1 MPSIFWEQSFT
12 CLPKQPPKKQDLTK
26 SEKMDWNINRIYHII
41 QWLQFKLTHYACSK
55 GEFEEMLLI
64 LTQKPSFVTW
74 IMTHFYVE
82 KRHSSRFSFFLPMEW
97 VTLGD
102 PSCALP
108 RLVSQCVKPFAF
120 HFVEDRKTNV
130 FSMKE
135 LTTWQ
140 GSLSKLCQ
148 EEQLPFELFV
158 RCLVWISFQYGV
170 LDSQLNPL
178 LVLLRYHI
186 GHQELPNGNIKVKS
200 RIIGCNIWDD
210 QFSISHV
217 LRLQTWGQLD
227 LEDIDWYSIVPFYN
241 HLPNPLLYVKML
253 RLLAS
258 IYYYLFSLSEK
269 TRMISNQEARF
280 N

>member
-1 MPSIFWEQSFT
+1 
-12 CLPKQPPKKQDLTK
+12 
-26 SEKMDWNINRIYHII
+26 
-41 QWLQFKLTHYACSK
+41 
-55 GEFEEMLLI
+55 
-64 LTQKPSFVTW
+64 
-74 IMTHFYVE
+74 
-82 KRHSSRFSFFLPMEW
+82 
-97 VTLGD
+97 
-102 PSCALP
+102 
-108 RLVSQCVKPFAF
+108 
-120 HFVEDRKTNV
+120 
-130 FSMKE
+130 
-135 LTTWQ
+135 
-140 GSLSKLCQ
+140 
-148 EEQLPFELFV
+148 
-158 RCLVWISFQYGV
+158 LVWISFQYGV